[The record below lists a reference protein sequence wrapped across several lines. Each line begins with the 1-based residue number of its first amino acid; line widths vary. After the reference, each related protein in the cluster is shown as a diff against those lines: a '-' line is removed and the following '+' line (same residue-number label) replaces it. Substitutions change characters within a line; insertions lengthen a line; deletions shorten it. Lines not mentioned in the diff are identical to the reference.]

1 MGFLAPLMLLGLAA
15 ISVPIAIHL
24 IGRRRAKVVRFA
36 ALEFLLATK
45 RRTARRFALRE
56 RLLLAVRILLCAMLP
71 LAIAKPFASCQR
83 RGPAVVR
90 GPQAAVLIVDDSFA
104 AAYTVG
110 GRPWITRAVEEAHR
124 ILRQLGPEAE
134 VAILRASEGADQSSE
149 LTRDHLRLHDQLKA
163 IGPRARPADTTRAL
177 RRAAQLL
184 ASSNHRNK
192 TVFLLSLLADTGL
205 TGAATAWDD
214 KGPAIQRIDLRGGAE
229 LPNRAIT
236 RLSVDP
242 DPATGPRG
250 IAITVE
256 VGNFSSAAASGLE
269 IAIALD
275 GAVVAR
281 GSLDVPPREK
291 RSKRFLATLASG
303 ERVGTITAS
312 IPRDLLPL
320 DDVRYAQAY
329 VRDDVRV
336 LLINGDPRTTRHD
349 DELFY
354 VEAALRP
361 GDRGDSGN
369 AVRTV
374 TADELAAVE
383 LADFDVVVLANVAA
397 LPELVVAKLAAW
409 IRKGGGLFLAP
420 GERVDA
426 AAYDRTMLPL
436 LPQGLRDPIDTTW
449 GAAAAEKASRALHL
463 VKWQA
468 DHPIFSAFGKDAPE
482 LAEASFYKISL
493 LGPTTDTADRKVL
506 ARFTNGAAALVEASL
521 GSGRILLYTST
532 LDRDWNDLPIHA
544 GFLPLMQQAMRHLAR
559 QHQQGGPREHLVGT
573 SVALPSADLTKL
585 EVRGPAGNLSY
596 DGDRIAGKTQVRFAR
611 TDEPGTYRVFGTD
624 ATGATGAR
632 SELTF
637 AVNLDPRGSDLAP
650 AADSAL
656 PPSGRAEAQ
665 KAQKGERRVEL
676 WHAVAGLLLLLLLI
690 EGLLVR

>member
-1 MGFLAPLMLLGLAA
+1 MGFLTPLMLLGLAA
-15 ISVPIAIHL
+15 IAVPIAIHL

-56 RLLLAVRILLCAMLP
+56 RLLLAVRVLLCAVIP

-83 RGPAVVR
+83 RGPAVIR
-90 GPQAAVLIVDDSFA
+90 GPQAAVLILDDSFA
-104 AAYTVG
+104 AAYQQDG
-110 GRPWITRAVEEAHR
+110 PWIHRAVEEAHR

-134 VAILRASEGADQSSE
+134 VAILRASEGADHSSE

-184 ASSNHRNK
+184 ASSNHLSK
-192 TVFLLSLLADTGL
+192 TVFLLSLQATSGL
-205 TGAATAWDD
+205 TGAATAWGEQ
-214 KGPAIQRIDLRGGAE
+214 GPTIQAIDLRRGAE
-229 LPNRAIT
+229 LPNHAIT
-236 RLSVDP
+236 KLSVDP
-242 DPATGPRG
+242 DPATGARG
-250 IAITVE
+250 IAVTVE
-256 VGNFSSAAASGLE
+256 VGNFAAAPARGLE
-269 IAIALD
+269 LAIALD

-281 GSLDVPPREK
+281 GSIDVPPMEK
-291 RSKRFLATLASG
+291 RSKRFLATLAPG
-303 ERVGTITAS
+303 ERVGTLTAS
-312 IPRDLLPL
+312 LPRDALPI

-329 VRDDVRV
+329 LRDDVRV
-336 LLINGDPRTTRHD
+336 LLVNGDPRTTRHD

-354 VEAALRP
+354 LEAALRP
-361 GDRGDSGN
+361 GDRADSGN
-369 AVRTV
+369 AVRSV
-374 TADELAAVE
+374 TADELAGVE
-383 LADFDVVVLANVAA
+383 LTDFDVVVLANVAA
-397 LPELVVAKLAAW
+397 LPEPIVGALSRW
-409 IRKGGGLFLAP
+409 IRKGGGLLLAP

-426 AAYDRTMLPL
+426 AAYDRSMLPL

-449 GAAAAEKASRALHL
+449 GASASEKASRALHL

-521 GSGRILLYTST
+521 GAGRILLYTST
-532 LDRDWNDLPIHA
+532 LDREWNDLPIHA
-544 GFLPLMQQAMRHLAR
+544 GFLPLMQQAVRHLAR
-559 QHQQGGPREHLVGT
+559 QHNQGGPREHLVGT
-573 SVALPSADLTKL
+573 SVSLPSSDLSKL
-585 EVRGPAGNLSY
+585 EVRGPTGNVSY
-596 DGDRIAGKTQVRFAR
+596 DGDRLAGKTQVRFAR

-637 AVNLDPRGSDLAP
+637 AVNLDPRGSDLSPAP
-650 AADSAL
+650 DGVL
-656 PPSGRAEAQ
+656 PPSGRAETQ

>member
-1 MGFLAPLMLLGLAA
+1 MGFLTPLMLIGLIAVA
-15 ISVPIAIHL
+15 VPIAIHL

-36 ALEFLLATK
+36 ALDFLLATK

-56 RLLLAVRILLCAMLP
+56 RLLLAVRVLLCAMIP

-83 RGPAVVR
+83 QGPAVVR
-90 GPQAAVLIVDDSFA
+90 GPQAAVLILDDSFA
-104 AAYTVG
+104 AAYQQEG
-110 GRPWITRAVEEAHR
+110 IWIQRATLEAHR

-134 VAILRASEGADQSSE
+134 VAILRASEGADHSSE

-184 ASSNHRNK
+184 ASSNHREK
-192 TVFLLSLLADTGL
+192 TVFLLSLLAGTGL
-205 TGAATAWDD
+205 SGASTAWGPQ
-214 KGPAIQRIDLRGGAE
+214 GPALQVIDLRRGAE

-236 RLSVDP
+236 RLTVDP

-256 VGNFSSAAASGLE
+256 VGNFSKEPEPALE
-269 IAIALD
+269 LALSLD

-281 GSLDVPPREK
+281 GTLEVPAMEK
-291 RSKRFLATLASG
+291 RQKRFLATLAPG

-312 IPRDLLPL
+312 LPRDALPL

-336 LLINGDPRTTRHD
+336 LLVNGDPRTTRHD

-369 AVRTV
+369 AVRSV
-374 TADELAAVE
+374 TAEELPGVQ
-383 LADFDVVVLANVAA
+383 LPDFDVVVLANVAA
-397 LPELVVAKLAAW
+397 LPDAAVATLAQW

-420 GERVDA
+420 GEKVDA
-426 AAYDRTMLPL
+426 AAYDRSMLPL

-449 GAAAAEKASRALHL
+449 GATAAEKASRALHL

-521 GSGRILLYTST
+521 GEGRILLYTST
-532 LDRDWNDLPIHA
+532 LDREWNDLPIHA
-544 GFLPLMQQAMRHLAR
+544 GFLPLMQQAVRHLAR
-559 QHQQGGPREHLVGT
+559 QHTQGGPREHLVGT
-573 SVALPSADLTKL
+573 QVTLPSADLSKL
-585 EVRGPAGNLSY
+585 EVRGPKGNTSY
-596 DGDRIAGKTQVRFAR
+596 EGERLAGKTQVRFAR

-624 ATGATGAR
+624 AAGSATLR
-632 SELTF
+632 SDLTF
-637 AVNLDPRGSDLAP
+637 AVNLDPRGSDLTAAEESVLP
-650 AADSAL
+650 A
-656 PPSGRAEAQ
+656 SGRSEAQ

-690 EGLLVR
+690 EGLLVRQ